1 MRVFEGNSPPLVFA
15 VLGVFA
21 KQFLE
26 MSVHVSSCS
35 AQNSAPVRKIFCL
48 EFLLIFV
55 NTCKFLVETG
65 QK

>member
-1 MRVFEGNSPPLVFA
+1 

-26 MSVHVSSCS
+26 MFVQVS
-35 AQNSAPVRKIFCL
+35 AQNSAPIGKIFYL

-55 NTCKFLVETG
+55 KDCELLVEIG

>member
-1 MRVFEGNSPPLVFA
+1 MPLFEGELTTSVFP

-35 AQNSAPVRKIFCL
+35 AQNSAPIGKIFYL

-55 NTCKFLVETG
+55 NTCKLLVETG